1 MGLVYLVQPSELK
14 GTDRYKIGCSHN
26 DGVGRITS
34 GYNLTTVTFLVE
46 NVDNPFEV
54 EKRLVHAFAQRFHQL
69 PGSREYFSGN
79 IIDMITCFRA
89 ILVAEFDKKKGA
101 LQVEQEAATQ
111 ASEEEDLETLPVMT
125 SRGKITPFKCHKCN
139 KYLSSKYQL
148 NYHIGRC
155 NGLHPLQCPICLK
168 FFASKQNK
176 YEHKKNVRCKP
187 PTETPSLPIHPSPS
201 V

>member
-111 ASEEEDLETLPVMT
+111 ASEEEQEPLLP
-125 SRGKITPFKCHKCN
+125 N
-139 KYLSSKYQL
+139 
-148 NYHIGRC
+148 
-155 NGLHPLQCPICLK
+155 QCPKCRRVFSRKDYMKLHVKKCDGYDKKQCKKCLQIFLTRK
-168 FFASKQNK
+168 AKW
-176 YEHKKNVRCKP
+176 YHVHHVDCKP

>member
-54 EKRLVHAFAQRFHQL
+54 EKRLVHAFVQRFHQL

-89 ILVAEFDKKKGA
+89 ILVAEFDKKKSA
-101 LQVEQEAATQ
+101 LQEQEEAATQ
-111 ASEEEDLETLPVMT
+111 ASEEGQEPLLP
-125 SRGKITPFKCHKCN
+125 N
-139 KYLSSKYQL
+139 
-148 NYHIGRC
+148 
-155 NGLHPLQCPICLK
+155 QCPKCRRVFCKPYFKKHITICRGMLD
-168 FFASKQNK
+168 SKQCEICFKLFATRQSK

>member
-79 IIDMITCFRA
+79 IIDMMTCFRA
-89 ILVAEFDKKKGA
+89 ILVAEFDKKKSA
-101 LQVEQEAATQ
+101 LQVQEEAVTQ
-111 ASEEEDLETLPVMT
+111 ASEEEQEPLLPNQC
-125 SRGKITPFKCHKCN
+125 PKCRRVLCN
-139 KYLSSKYQL
+139 KYKLKT
-148 NYHIGRC
+148 HVGKC
-155 NGLHPLQCPICLK
+155 TGLD
-168 FFASKQNK
+168 SKQCDICFKMFTTRQAK
-176 YEHKKNVRCKP
+176 YNHKKFVRCKP
-187 PTETPSLPIHPSPS
+187 PTETPSLSIHPSPS